1 MFSFP
6 RRVYDQVMVESHSL
20 SSAEAA
26 GLVYSSDG
34 SPGWVRRRQGRG
46 FSYFDT
52 AGERIRD
59 PEVRERLEQL
69 AIPPAWTD
77 VWINP
82 LAHGH
87 LQATGRDERG
97 RKQYLYH
104 PRWREVRDRAKFES
118 LSGFAEQLPHL
129 RSHVQRDLALFT
141 GTPDRR
147 TVTAA
152 LVQLLDATLIRIGN
166 SEYARENASYG
177 LTTLHDEHVNVQ
189 GELIEFSFRGKGGK
203 EHEISLRN
211 KRLARIVHNCQALP
225 GQTLFQYED
234 QLGERHVISSHD
246 VNSYLQEAT
255 ERDYSAKDFRT
266 WAGTVLAASK
276 LHELEPA
283 TSAAGRKRNVST
295 AIRSSAA
302 HLGNT
307 PAVCRKS
314 YVHPAVISSYLQ
326 GTFHQNF
333 QTALETARQ
342 GKPVGLRLAEAAT
355 LKLLQE
361 HESVDDHT

>member
-1 MFSFP
+1 MP
-6 RRVYDQVMVESHSL
+6 ESDSL

-26 GLVYSSDG
+26 GLIYSSDDA
-34 SPGWVRRRQGRG
+34 PGWTRRRQGRG

-59 PEVRERLEQL
+59 AEARERIAQL
-69 AIPPAWTD
+69 VIPPAWTD

-82 LAHGH
+82 LANGH
-87 LQATGRDERG
+87 LQATGHDERG

-104 PRWREVRDRAKFES
+104 PRWREVRDHAKFES
-118 LSGFAEQLPHL
+118 LTGFAQLLPRL
-129 RSHVQRDLALFT
+129 RSRVQRDLALFS

-152 LVQLLDATLIRIGN
+152 LVKLLDATLIRIGN
-166 SEYARENASYG
+166 SEYAQENESYG

-189 GELIEFSFRGKGGK
+189 GALIEFTFRGKGGK

-211 KRLARIVHNCQALP
+211 KRLARIVRNCQALP
-225 GQTLFQYED
+225 GQKLFQYED
-234 QLGERHVISSHD
+234 EQGELHVISSHD

-266 WAGTVLAASK
+266 WAGTVLTASK

-283 TSAAGRKRNVST
+283 TSATGLKRNVT
-295 AIRSSAA
+295 AAIRSSAA

-314 YVHPAVISSYLQ
+314 YVHPAIISSYLN
-326 GTFHQNF
+326 GTFNPAYQA
-333 QTALETARQ
+333 ALEAARRS
-342 GKPVGLRLAEAAT
+342 KPDGLRLAEAAT
-355 LKLLQE
+355 LKLLQD
-361 HESVDDHT
+361 HESLDDDA

>member
-1 MFSFP
+1 MP
-6 RRVYDQVMVESHSL
+6 EPDSL

-26 GLVYSSDG
+26 GLIYSSDDA
-34 SPGWVRRRQGRG
+34 PGWTRRRQGRG

-59 PEVRERLEQL
+59 AAARERIAQL
-69 AIPPAWTD
+69 VIPPAWTD

-82 LAHGH
+82 LANGH
-87 LQATGRDERG
+87 LQATGHDERG

-104 PRWREVRDRAKFES
+104 PRWREVRDQAKFES
-118 LSGFAEQLPHL
+118 LTGFAQLLPRL
-129 RSHVQRDLALFT
+129 RSRVQRDLALFS
-141 GTPDRR
+141 GTPNSR

-152 LVQLLDATLIRIGN
+152 LVKLLDATLIRIGN
-166 SEYARENASYG
+166 SEYAQENDSYG

-189 GELIEFSFRGKGGK
+189 DDLIEFSFRGKGGK

-211 KRLARIVHNCQALP
+211 KRLARIVRNCQALP
-225 GQTLFQYED
+225 GQELFQYED
-234 QLGERHVISSHD
+234 EQGELHVISSHD

-266 WAGTVLAASK
+266 WAGTVLTASK

-283 TSAAGRKRNVST
+283 TSATGLKRNLT
-295 AIRSSAA
+295 AAIRSSAA
-302 HLGNT
+302 RLGNT

-314 YVHPAVISSYLQ
+314 YVHPAVISSYLE
-326 GTFHQNF
+326 GTFNPAYHV
-333 QTALETARQ
+333 ALEAARQ
-342 GKPVGLRLAEAAT
+342 RKPEGLRLAEAAT
-355 LKLLQE
+355 LKLLQD
-361 HESVDDHT
+361 HELLDDDA